1 MAELTGT
8 VSDSSG
14 AVVVVATITITNLAT
29 NAERSLQTNSSG
41 VYDAPS
47 LPPGQYTVKVS
58 MSGFRAV
65 ASNVELQ
72 VAAVARQNFKL
83 EVGNVNETGQVAA
96 PSPKPGPESTS
107 AAPGVR
113 NQAIR

>member
-65 ASNVELQ
+65 ASNVGLR
-72 VAAVARQNFKL
+72 VAAVARQNFTL
-83 EVGNVNETGQVAA
+83 EGGNGDETRRAGAA
-96 PSPKPGPESTS
+96 SPALGSQPTPRGASPPK
-107 AAPGVR
+107 
-113 NQAIR
+113 